1 MDTIVTR
8 APHPPRRP
16 WRGIVAVVAVGLA
29 VAVAFAT
36 VAGLVRD
43 PTTVDR
49 VTIRNR
55 TDDLVDVLVKTG
67 DGSLLPVALVDPQ
80 RRAVAH
86 DVIDQGR
93 HWTFVVRVSDR
104 TVATVRLSRTELER
118 SGWAVTIPRP
128 SG

>member
-8 APHPPRRP
+8 APHPPRRS
-16 WRGIVAVVAVGLA
+16 WRGIAAAVAVGL
-29 VAVAFAT
+29 VVVVAFTA
-36 VAGLVRD
+36 VDGLVRD

-49 VTIRNR
+49 VTIHNR
-55 TDDLVDVLVKTG
+55 TDDLVDVLVRTG

-93 HWTFVVRVSDR
+93 HWTFVVRVSDA
-104 TVATVRLSRTELER
+104 TVATVRLTRTELER
-118 SGWAVTIPRP
+118 SGWTVTIPRP